1 MSRARVNV
9 LVVDDET
16 PIRRLL
22 RVNLSV
28 RGFRVIEAA
37 NGRTSLEIMERE
49 PPELVILDL
58 GLPDIDGME
67 LLRRIRVISQVPV
80 VVLSSNDRVRTKVE
94 ALEHGADDYI
104 TKPFNMEEFEARL
117 RAALRHG
124 YHQRGEE
131 SVFRSGNLMIDLIRR
146 RVVLDGIDVKLSRTE
161 FAVLQLLVSHVGKV
175 LTYDQILRE
184 IWGHGKEIEHLRVYI
199 RMLRQKLEQDP
210 HHPRY
215 LVTESGVGYQLLAG
229 D

>member
-22 RVNLSV
+22 RAKLSV
-28 RGFRVIEAA
+28 RQFRVIEAGS
-37 NGRTSLEIMERE
+37 GRAALDIIERE

-67 LLRRIRVISQVPV
+67 LLRRIRALSHVPI

-94 ALEHGADDYI
+94 ALELGANDYI

-131 SVFRSGNLMIDLIRR
+131 PVFRSDNLTIDLIRR
-146 RVVLDGIDVKLSRTE
+146 RVVLDGIEVKLSRTE
-161 FAVLQLLVSHVGKV
+161 FAVLQLLVSHAGKV
-175 LTYDQILRE
+175 LTYNQILRE
-184 IWGHGKEIEHLRVYI
+184 IWGNGKEIEHLRVYI
-199 RMLRQKLEQDP
+199 RLLRQKLEKDP

-215 LVTESGVGYQLLAG
+215 LVTESGVGYQLLAS

>member
-1 MSRARVNV
+1 MSGARVNV

-22 RVNLSV
+22 RAKLSV
-28 RGFRVIEAA
+28 RQFRVIEAA
-37 NGRTSLEIMERE
+37 SGRAALEIIERE

-67 LLRRIRVISQVPV
+67 LLRRIRALSHVPI

-94 ALEHGADDYI
+94 ALELGADDYI
-104 TKPFNMEEFEARL
+104 AKPFNMEEFEARL

-131 SVFRSGNLMIDLIRR
+131 PVFRSDNLTIDLIRR
-146 RVVLDGIDVKLSRTE
+146 RVVLDGIEIKLSRTE
-161 FAVLQLLVSHVGKV
+161 FAVLQLLVSHAGKV
-175 LTYDQILRE
+175 LTYNQILRE
-184 IWGHGKEIEHLRVYI
+184 IWGNGKEIEHLRVYI
-199 RMLRQKLEQDP
+199 RLLRQKLEKDP

-215 LVTESGVGYQLLAG
+215 LVTESGVGYQLLAS